1 MQNICHLEE
10 KKFRVTTFIVARQAL
25 SDVCILSVFTVY
37 NNRRHHNNT
46 FYENESMPL
55 YMYVVWPWRKE
66 NADGIAK
73 LNVEEV
79 SIIPRVK
86 LSSGSEPKYACL
98 KADWPTLVICKN
110 KPLSALSEIQH
121 IFEITNLWK
130 FRLLVISHWSHWK
143 IASPPLPI
151 SIFTEFRFK
160 ACKIK
165 SDCFTSLSKPL
176 APFRWQIFLV
186 QIPSSQFFFV

>member
-1 MQNICHLEE
+1 
-10 KKFRVTTFIVARQAL
+10 
-25 SDVCILSVFTVY
+25 
-37 NNRRHHNNT
+37 
-46 FYENESMPL
+46 MPL

-121 IFEITNLWK
+121 IFEITNL
-130 FRLLVISHWSHWK
+130 
-143 IASPPLPI
+143 
-151 SIFTEFRFK
+151 
-160 ACKIK
+160 
-165 SDCFTSLSKPL
+165 
-176 APFRWQIFLV
+176 
-186 QIPSSQFFFV
+186 